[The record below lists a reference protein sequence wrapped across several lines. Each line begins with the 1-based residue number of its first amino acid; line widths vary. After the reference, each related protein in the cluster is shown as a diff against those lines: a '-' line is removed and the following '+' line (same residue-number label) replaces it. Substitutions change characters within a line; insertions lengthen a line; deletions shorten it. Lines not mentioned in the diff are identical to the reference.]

1 MLIGN
6 VLVYVVGVPWLA
18 AALPPDFAAT
28 RLQSAVQF
36 GLTPFI
42 VVDAFKLVLAAA
54 AFPVAWWVVGR
65 RPGEG

>member
-6 VLVYVVGVPWLA
+6 VLVYVIGVPWLA
-18 AALPPDFAAT
+18 AALPVDFTAT
-28 RLQSAVQF
+28 RLQSAVEF